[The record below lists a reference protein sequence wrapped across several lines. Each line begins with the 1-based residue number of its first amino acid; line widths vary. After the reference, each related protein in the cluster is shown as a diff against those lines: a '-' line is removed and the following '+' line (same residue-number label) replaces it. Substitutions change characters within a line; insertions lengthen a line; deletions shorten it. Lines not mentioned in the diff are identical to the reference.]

1 MQKLPKGAQ
10 GDPMLLH
17 ICPASR
23 RTLPSR
29 PRATRGRYSTPAGRG
44 TLPAASLA
52 ATRPAHTWTF

>member
-1 MQKLPKGAQ
+1 
-10 GDPMLLH
+10 MLLH
-17 ICPASR
+17 LCPASR